1 MGDNTV
7 VEQWFSSATRS
18 RVDVQTVSRSENKN
32 VRVRVR
38 VVFASND
45 ELWWVRLPLVP
56 SGEPSV
62 RVTLTPRV
70 RLTRGTMNL
79 IALAPRSFY

>member
-18 RVDVQTVSRSENKN
+18 RVDVQTVSRNENKN

-38 VVFASND
+38 VVFAPNN
-45 ELWWVRLPLVP
+45 EL
-56 SGEPSV
+56 
-62 RVTLTPRV
+62 
-70 RLTRGTMNL
+70 
-79 IALAPRSFY
+79 